1 MSMLPIRVGL
11 VDKTKDHEFPAAAL
25 TPVASALTLQLQ
37 RDVMPIWGV
46 NASVTVLASAKSIPA
61 GVWPLYIVDK
71 LPPDEGGFHLTK
83 SNQPYAKIVKGNTW
97 TLDASHE
104 TIEMVIDPQGS
115 RLHAANA
122 IAVAGP
128 SGFQDAPGKFE
139 YLVEACDPCED
150 QSFAYLVDDVLVSDF
165 ITPHFYDPVHATGVR
180 YSFTGAITRPR
191 QVLVNGYLSWLNP
204 AAGEVQQA
212 RFFNNTP
219 EIVDLGPAK
228 GALREFSDSKTRTV
242 DRLVQTDP
250 SHPKVKAREARAAAL
265 AAAAELRAAR
275 Y

>member
-1 MSMLPIRVGL
+1 MLPIRVGL
-11 VDKTKDHEFPAAAL
+11 VDKTKDHEFPVAEL

-46 NASVTVLASAKSIPA
+46 NASVTALPDARHIPA
-61 GVWPLYIVDK
+61 GVWPLFIVDK

-83 SNQPYAKIVKGNTW
+83 NNQPYAKIVKGNTW

-122 IAVAGP
+122 IAVGHG
-128 SGFQDAPGKFE
+128 GFTDAPGKFE

-150 QSFAYLVDDVLVSDF
+150 QAFAYLVDDVLVSDF
-165 ITPHFYDPVHATGVR
+165 ITPHFYDPVHASGVR
-180 YSFTGAITRPR
+180 YSFSGAITRPR
-191 QVLVNGYLSWLNP
+191 QVLENGYLSWLNP
-204 AAGEVQQA
+204 AEGEVQQA
-212 RFFNNTP
+212 RFFDNTP
-219 EIVDLGPAK
+219 QIVDLGPAN
-228 GALREFSDSKTRTV
+228 GALRQFSDSKTRTV
-242 DRLVQTDP
+242 DRLVQTP
-250 SHPKVKAREARAAAL
+250 PGHPKVRAREARAAAL
-265 AAAAELRAAR
+265 AAAAELRARR